1 MGCMGTFEAFY
12 VLLGGGPATL
22 WPSSWRTSACTP
34 AWSTWSL
41 AQPGYHLPTWQWG
54 GAGICV
60 SPYNPGSE
68 PTGDEGVVSSPCW
81 STQPLHSLLGE
92 WWGVC
97 QPQGAWQRDVAALP
111 ATCGVI
117 SAMWVP
123 WRASREC
130 QRSSSEAVQLATSS
144 KQRYSLSSKCAH
156 STALGAVRLREEG
169 WVDQS
174 MGGKP
179 RPIPGTC
186 CRLTALPLTFQ
197 ALHAKPGASQ
207 NPRWRAPGF

>member
-1 MGCMGTFEAFY
+1 MKHFVCSLEEVQLPCGPPAGGHLQAPQ
-12 VLLGGGPATL
+12 LGVRGP
-22 WPSSWRTSACTP
+22 WHSQGITSTHG
-34 AWSTWSL
+34 S
-41 AQPGYHLPTWQWG
+41 GG

-92 WWGVC
+92 QWGVC

-111 ATCGVI
+111 AACGVI
-117 SAMWVP
+117 PAMRVP

>member
-1 MGCMGTFEAFY
+1 MGCMGTFETFY

-22 WPSSWRTSACTP
+22 WPFSWRTSARTS
-34 AWSTWSL
+34 AWGTWSL
-41 AQPGYHLPTWQWG
+41 AQPGYHLPTVLLAMALG
-54 GAGICV
+54 GWAGICV

-68 PTGDEGVVSSPCW
+68 PTGDEGVFSSSCW

-92 WWGVC
+92 QWGVC
-97 QPQGAWQRDVAALP
+97 QPQGAWQRDVATLP

-117 SAMWVP
+117 SATRMP

-169 WVDQS
+169 WVDQR

-179 RPIPGTC
+179 RPVLGTC
-186 CRLTALPLTFQ
+186 CRLTALLLTFQ

-207 NPRWRAPGF
+207 NP